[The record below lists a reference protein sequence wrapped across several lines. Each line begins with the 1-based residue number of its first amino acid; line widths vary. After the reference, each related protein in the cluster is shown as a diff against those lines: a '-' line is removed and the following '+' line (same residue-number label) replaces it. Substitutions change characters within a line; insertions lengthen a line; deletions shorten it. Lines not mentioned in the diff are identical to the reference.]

1 MKIHRKSD
9 DVITFRSHVGNGDYR
24 NTPFDLAVTAM
35 PDGTLL
41 GMPVVTFGDT
51 TVVFDLE
58 DVVSQAY
65 DFAFP
70 KDAR

>member
-9 DVITFRSHVGNGDYR
+9 DIITFRSYVRSGDYR
-24 NTPFDLAVTAM
+24 DIPFDLAVTSM

-41 GMPVVTFGDT
+41 GMPVVTFGDV

-58 DVVSQAY
+58 DVISQAY
-65 DFAFP
+65 DFAFQ
-70 KDAR
+70 KDES